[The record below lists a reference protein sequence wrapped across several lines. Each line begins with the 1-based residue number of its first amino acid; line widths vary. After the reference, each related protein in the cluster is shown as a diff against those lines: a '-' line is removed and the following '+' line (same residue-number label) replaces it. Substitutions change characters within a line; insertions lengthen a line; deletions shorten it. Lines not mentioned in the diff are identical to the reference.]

1 MSTDDL
7 SDLRLLLEHV
17 KNTEVLIILQS
28 KSVLMRPWVIL
39 EVYTAITHDVPI
51 VALNVNNA
59 NPYDYGSAMDFLLHF
74 DKEIEIANPGAAEL
88 LMKAGVDPVDVAWRL
103 SDSLPN
109 IISTDFNPN
118 SSSRAIVASLED
130 LVDSMR
136 RAAPMAPTKSKEK
149 WLEER
154 AMPSERVSN
163 HERKQNGKGGG
174 EQEVRGSADAPRVSP
189 ETLASIPATVPELP
203 NAYLVRMDDLQQL
216 KEALLA
222 KDGSSSAALTSKK
235 GAQSKVGAH
244 GMGGVGK
251 TTIAAALVHDKEIRR
266 GFQRIVW
273 VSVGQEPDMREL
285 QESVHLQLTK
295 AQIPESAKTAA
306 MVHNALRDAAKGLN
320 VLLVL
325 DDVWEPQ
332 HEKPLNCI
340 DPDSA
345 SRLLVTT
352 RIRGQIGRAHV

>member
-51 VALNVNNA
+51 VALNVNNSY
-59 NPYDYGSAMDFLLHF
+59 PYDYSSAMNFLLHF
-74 DKEIEIANPGAAEL
+74 DQEIEIANPGAAEL
-88 LMKAGVDPVDVAWRL
+88 LMKAGVDPLDVAWRL

-154 AMPSERVSN
+154 ATPSEKVSN
-163 HERKQNGKGGG
+163 HERGQNGKGGKN
-174 EQEVRGSADAPRVSP
+174 RGSR
-189 ETLASIPATVPELP
+189 
-203 NAYLVRMDDLQQL
+203 Q
-216 KEALLA
+216 
-222 KDGSSSAALTSKK
+222 
-235 GAQSKVGAH
+235 
-244 GMGGVGK
+244 
-251 TTIAAALVHDKEIRR
+251 
-266 GFQRIVW
+266 
-273 VSVGQEPDMREL
+273 
-285 QESVHLQLTK
+285 
-295 AQIPESAKTAA
+295 
-306 MVHNALRDAAKGLN
+306 
-320 VLLVL
+320 
-325 DDVWEPQ
+325 
-332 HEKPLNCI
+332 C
-340 DPDSA
+340 
-345 SRLLVTT
+345 
-352 RIRGQIGRAHV
+352 